1 MRNSLSLSLT
11 VVTMVFFGSSAGW
24 AENPSQDKCTCDL
37 EKGDPPDNGAW
48 VQNATSCWSTV
59 TARLLPRRFG
69 FDASDEQLVVNKAV
83 EEVVPFLG

>member
-1 MRNSLSLSLT
+1 MPFEKGRST
-11 VVTMVFFGSSAGW
+11 SSASLPSTTVAYAQRRKKSPCEPYQPLRPGI
-24 AENPSQDKCTCDL
+24 NPSANV
-37 EKGDPPDNGAW
+37 GSN
-48 VQNATSCWSTV
+48 V